1 MRASSCVLL
10 YWGTAEE
17 ILDSEA
23 FGTQYMLQRGVSGLF
38 FRFKIYFKKM
48 ESLVFISSFYS
59 LSSTL
64 GLESMVWPGTLSE
77 LVPGL
82 YMYARSPVMS
92 IYPKLLKVR
101 SCTYVMET
109 FAFGSVEYRRMFSV
123 CLRNLGVYILFL

>member
-1 MRASSCVLL
+1 VLL
-10 YWGTAEE
+10 HWGTAEE

-23 FGTQYMLQRGVSGLF
+23 FGTQYVLQRRVLGLF

-48 ESLVFISSFYS
+48 ESLFFIPSFYS
-59 LSSTL
+59 LSSIL
-64 GLESMVWPGTLSE
+64 GLESMVWPGTLSK

-82 YMYARSPVMS
+82 YINAHSPVMS
-92 IYPKLLKVR
+92 VYPKLLKVR